1 MTQPRARQPK
11 SLDDLNSL
19 HKSRTKGR
27 ARAATIDRLAEGTKL
42 EVNDRPR
49 QDKVRR

>member
-1 MTQPRARQPK
+1 MTQPRARQPR
-11 SLDDLNSL
+11 SLDLNSL
-19 HKSRTKGR
+19 HKSRTTGR